1 MVYSIKYFT
10 HVGHDYVQ
18 EGVGDEE
25 PSSSCSSPCE
35 TEDDSL
41 ELTDNYPLDDEVG
54 RRLSQMIPIPVC

>member
-10 HVGHDYVQ
+10 HAGHDYVQ

-54 RRLSQMIPIPVC
+54 RRLSQMILIPVC